1 MDENLKHLLIEVH
14 ERMYSMMEY
23 CERIQPIKF
32 DLDRYLIKGESGT
45 IDITDQEEMMK
56 STLFRINDE
65 MVEEDQ
71 TTRSI
76 LKDLRKYINN

>member
-1 MDENLKHLLIEVH
+1 
-14 ERMYSMMEY
+14 
-23 CERIQPIKF
+23 
-32 DLDRYLIKGESGT
+32 
-45 IDITDQEEMMK
+45 MK